1 MTYVISQILS
11 IGAATH
17 SISKYRLTYIMSVSL
32 VVQFRLDS
40 IYLHWVSKNLE
51 HEHYALINSKPP
63 PSSSTGIWLSSV
75 PEGFWDVNFAWVG
88 WDIWTGPLNLS
99 SGIHVFYHVIWGC
112 KKIVY
117 FCEKRLGLW
126 IKGLKESRSRWSDLM
141 AFSDG
146 FLVKSESINIFQNNN
161 TLARALTF
169 RKNPMEPPQEDDSLR
184 SRDQLLWV
192 VMFVSVVITYYP
204 SH

>member
-17 SISKYRLTYIMSVSL
+17 SIWKYRLTYIMSVSL
-32 VVQFRLDS
+32 VVHFRTDS
-40 IYLHWVSKNLE
+40 IYLHWGSKNLG
-51 HEHYALINSKPP
+51 HEYYAPINSKHP

-117 FCEKRLGLW
+117 FCEKRTME
-126 IKGLKESRSRWSDLM
+126 KRSKRKSQSTIR
-141 AFSDG
+141 SDG
-146 FLVKSESINIFQNNN
+146 FQWPR
-161 TLARALTF
+161 RA
-169 RKNPMEPPQEDDSLR
+169 K
-184 SRDQLLWV
+184 V
-192 VMFVSVVITYYP
+192 
-204 SH
+204 